1 MTTKSVSETL
11 CKERSGNIL
20 SKISDVDKKL
30 DKWMTNHASHMQEDM
45 KQMRQEI
52 SAINEKILFIMN
64 KIENDDLLKESDD
77 KRRKDKVDW
86 AKWITPILTGATFSI
101 LNILL
106 KYWGVI

>member
-1 MTTKSVSETL
+1 MAIKQVSETL

-20 SKISDVDKKL
+20 EKISDIDKKL
-30 DKWMTNHASHMQEDM
+30 DKWMTNHAAHMQSDM
-45 KQMRQEI
+45 ADINKKIEEI
-52 SAINEKILFIMN
+52 NQKILFIMN
-64 KIENDDLLKESDD
+64 RLENEELLRTEKE
-77 KRRKDKVDW
+77 KDKLNKINW

>member
-1 MTTKSVSETL
+1 MAIKSISESL

-20 SKISDVDKKL
+20 EKISDVDKKL